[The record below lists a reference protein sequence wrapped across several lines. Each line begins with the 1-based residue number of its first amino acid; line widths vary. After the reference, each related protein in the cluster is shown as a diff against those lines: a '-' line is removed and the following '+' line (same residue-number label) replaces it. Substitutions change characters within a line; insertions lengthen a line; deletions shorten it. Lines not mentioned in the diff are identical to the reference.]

1 MGGGDINRR
10 ALYTYPISDFELHV
24 TRNARAHLHIQSK
37 GLNSNSDLPE
47 ANVAGEVGGMI
58 QFHERGRESGKL
70 NYKSAHSPFPIHEAD
85 GSSIKRPSA
94 AVNS

>member
-47 ANVAGEVGGMI
+47 ANVAGEVGGI
-58 QFHERGRESGKL
+58 IRERGGESGKL
-70 NYKSAHSPFPIHEAD
+70 HHKKAHPPYQ
-85 GSSIKRPSA
+85 
-94 AVNS
+94 